1 MNRVRRTT
9 GLIFSLALILALGIL
24 GSAPGP
30 RSPPAPDRL
39 LEGGGEPDG
48 LHDQEEEGY
57 VPVEGGR
64 IYYQEGGEGPPVVL
78 IHGGYLD
85 HRMWDGQIEALK
97 ANYRVV
103 RYDVRSHGRSHALE
117 GPFSDPDDLSVLLD
131 TLKIPR
137 AHLVGLSLGGQIAL
151 DFAILNPDR
160 VESLLLAGPGLGG
173 FPAGSPQ
180 VVRYMEEITDALNRE
195 AFPETIEIF
204 TRYWCD
210 GPFRSPAEVDPDV
223 RGKVL
228 EMLSGS
234 RERWGRSRLARQLD
248 PPAMD
253 RVSEIDAPTLILFG
267 TLDMPDL
274 KEVVDYLEATIPNA
288 RRVDI
293 PGVAHMVNLEAPE
306 RFNEVLLEF
315 LGAH

>member
-1 MNRVRRTT
+1 MTPAMKKPT
-9 GLIFSLALILALGIL
+9 GQLFILAVILAPGIL

-30 RSPPAPDRL
+30 GSPPAPDRL

-48 LHDQEEEGY
+48 FHDQEKEGY

-85 HRMWDGQIEALK
+85 HRMLEALA

-103 RYDVRSHGRSHALE
+103 RYDVRSHGRSHAQE

-137 AHLVGLSLGGQIAL
+137 VHLVGLSLGGQIAL

-234 RERWGRSRLARQLD
+234 RERWGRSRLAFEGRSWRCS
-248 PPAMD
+248 PG
-253 RVSEIDAPTLILFG
+253 VG
-267 TLDMPDL
+267 N
-274 KEVVDYLEATIPNA
+274 V
-288 RRVDI
+288 
-293 PGVAHMVNLEAPE
+293 GVAHGWLASWILRQWIGFPKSMRRLSYSSALSTCRISKKWWITWRPPYPM
-306 RFNEVLLEF
+306 
-315 LGAH
+315 LGEWTSRAWPTW